1 MTYQLKLNDFVKVI
15 ENKSSFNPD
24 DLIHICKRYKN
35 PKRDYLFVNKYQAKH
50 YPSQASTTIQLF
62 KELYEQIKD
71 HLSSQERILIIAF
84 AETATAIGQAIMHF
98 CLENDD
104 LNAVFYLQTTRE
116 DLDTTIKTL
125 SFEEEHSHAT
135 NQKLYYREDIPEYD
149 TILFIED
156 EITTGNTILNFITE
170 FKKLNKK
177 TKYAV
182 ASILNWQNKSHA
194 STYKEEN
201 IDTIYL
207 IKGKLKDAVPTISI
221 DYQNLPENNLDQNE
235 KVALSSKNNPRL
247 GLTQTEFRN
256 YSKSLET
263 LISKLDDSPLDS
275 DSYEVR
281 VIGTEENM
289 WLPILLAQHIG
300 AKVRSTTR
308 SPIAISPEDNYLIKN
323 AIHLPSA
330 YNSQRSTYLYNV
342 TEEVDRYIIVYE
354 EMTKAF
360 EESIREQLQPY
371 SRQEIIFIQ
380 Q

>member
-1 MTYQLKLNDFVKVI
+1 MTYQLKINDFVNVI

-50 YPSQASTTIQLF
+50 YPSQANTTIQLF
-62 KELYEQIKD
+62 KELYEQIKK
-71 HLSSQERILIIAF
+71 HLSSQERVLIIAF

-98 CLENDD
+98 SLENDN

-116 DLDTTIKTL
+116 DLNTSIQTL

-194 STYKEEN
+194 STYREEN

-207 IKGKLKDAVPTISI
+207 IKGQLKDDVPSISI

-235 KVALSSKNNPRL
+235 KVTLSSKNNPRL

-263 LISKLDDSPLDS
+263 LISKLDDYPLDS
-275 DSYEVR
+275 DSYKVR

-289 WLPILLAQHIG
+289 WLPILLALHIG

>member
-1 MTYQLKLNDFVKVI
+1 MTYQFKLNDFVNII

-50 YPSQASTTIQLF
+50 YPSQANTTIQLF

-116 DLDTTIKTL
+116 DLDTTIQTL

-135 NQKLYYREDIPEYD
+135 NQKLYYREVIPEYD

-170 FKKLNKK
+170 FKKLNKR

-182 ASILNWQNKSHA
+182 ASILNWQNMA
-194 STYKEEN
+194 STYEEEN

-207 IKGKLKDAVPTISI
+207 IKGHLKDDVPTISI
-221 DYQNLPENNLDQNE
+221 DYQSLPENNLDQNE
-235 KVALSSKNNPRL
+235 KVTLSSKNNPRL

-263 LISKLDDSPLDS
+263 LISKLDDSPLDR

-289 WLPILLAQHIG
+289 WLPILLAQEIG

-308 SPIAISPEDNYLIKN
+308 SPIAISTEDNYLIKN

-330 YNSQRSTYLYNV
+330 YDSQRSTYLYNV
-342 TEEVDRYIIVYE
+342 TEEVDRYIVVYE

-360 EESIREQLQPY
+360 EDSIKEQLQPY

>member
-1 MTYQLKLNDFVKVI
+1 MTYQLKLNDFVNII
-15 ENKSSFNPD
+15 ENKSSSNPD

-50 YPSQASTTIQLF
+50 YPSQANTTIQLF
-62 KELYEQIKD
+62 KELYEQLKN

-116 DLDTTIKTL
+116 DLDTTIQTL

-135 NQKLYYREDIPEYD
+135 NQKLYYREVIPEYD

-170 FKKLNKK
+170 FKKLNKR

-182 ASILNWQNKSHA
+182 ASILNWQNMAHA
-194 STYKEEN
+194 SIYKEEN

-207 IKGKLKDAVPTISI
+207 IKGHLKDDVPTISI
-221 DYQNLPENNLDQNE
+221 DYQSLPENNLDQNE
-235 KVALSSKNNPRL
+235 KVTLSSKNNPRL

-263 LISKLDDSPLDS
+263 LISKLDDSPLDR

-289 WLPILLAQHIG
+289 WLPILLAQEIG

-308 SPIAISPEDNYLIKN
+308 SPIAISTEDNYLIKN

-330 YNSQRSTYLYNV
+330 YDSQRSTYLYNV

-360 EESIREQLQPY
+360 EESIKEQLQPY
-371 SRQEIIFIQ
+371 SRQ
-380 Q
+380 

>member
-98 CLENDD
+98 CFD

-116 DLDTTIKTL
+116 DLDTTIQTL

-207 IKGKLKDAVPTISI
+207 IKGQLKDDVPYISI

-235 KVALSSKNNPRL
+235 KVTLSSKNNPRL

-263 LISKLDDSPLDS
+263 LISKLDDYPLDS

-360 EESIREQLQPY
+360 EDSIREQLQPY

>member
-1 MTYQLKLNDFVKVI
+1 MTYQLKINDFVNVI

-50 YPSQASTTIQLF
+50 YPSQANTTIQLF
-62 KELYEQIKD
+62 KELYEQIKK
-71 HLSSQERILIIAF
+71 HLSSQEHVLIIAF

-98 CLENDD
+98 SLENDN

-116 DLDTTIKTL
+116 DLNTSIQTL

-194 STYKEEN
+194 STYREEN

-207 IKGKLKDAVPTISI
+207 IKGQLKDDVPSISI

-235 KVALSSKNNPRL
+235 KVTLSSKNNPRL

-263 LISKLDDSPLDS
+263 LISKLDDYPLDS
-275 DSYEVR
+275 DSYKVR

-289 WLPILLAQHIG
+289 WLPILLALHIG

-308 SPIAISPEDNYLIKN
+308 SPIAISPEYNCLIKN

>member
-1 MTYQLKLNDFVKVI
+1 MTYQLKLNDFVKII

-50 YPSQASTTIQLF
+50 YPSKANATIQLF

-71 HLSSQERILIIAF
+71 HLGSQERVLIISF

-98 CLENDD
+98 SLENDD
-104 LNAVFYLQTTRE
+104 LNSVFYLQTTRE
-116 DLDTTIKTL
+116 DLDTTIQTL
-125 SFEEEHSHAT
+125 SFKEEHSHAT
-135 NQKLYYREDIPEYD
+135 NQKLYYRDDIPEYD

-156 EITTGNTILNFITE
+156 EITTGHTIINFITE
-170 FKKLNKK
+170 FKKLNRK
-177 TKYAV
+177 TKFAV
-182 ASILNWQNKSHA
+182 ASILNWQNKSHT
-194 STYKEEN
+194 SIYEENN

-207 IKGKLKDAVPTISI
+207 IKGHLKDSIPTISI
-221 DYQNLPENNLDQNE
+221 DYQELPKNNLVQKE
-235 KVALSSKNNPRL
+235 KVILSTKNNPRL
-247 GLTQTEFRN
+247 GLTKTEFNN
-256 YSKSLET
+256 YIKSLET
-263 LISKLDDSPLDS
+263 LVSKLNEVKLDS
-275 DSYEVR
+275 ISDNIR

-289 WLPILLAQHIG
+289 WLPILLAQQIG

-308 SPIAISPEDNYLIKN
+308 SPIAISTEDDYLIKN

-360 EESIREQLQPY
+360 KDSLREQLQPY
-371 SRQEIIFIQ
+371 SRQEIIFIKQ
-380 Q
+380 